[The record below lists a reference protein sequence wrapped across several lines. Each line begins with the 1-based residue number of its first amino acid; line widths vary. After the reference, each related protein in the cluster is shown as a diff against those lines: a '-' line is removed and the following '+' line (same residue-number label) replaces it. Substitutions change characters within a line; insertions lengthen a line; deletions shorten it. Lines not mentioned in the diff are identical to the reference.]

1 MKAVVIPHFGMADVL
16 EVREMPVPEPG
27 PGEVAIDVA
36 YAGVNYAE
44 VLYRR
49 GVVDVPLPF
58 IPGIEVS
65 GTIRALGE
73 GVRGL
78 RVGQPVAALTI
89 VKSGGYAEVVVT
101 EAVLTF
107 PLDELSESVDLVTA
121 SAFPSNTTTAYLILS
136 EATRIEQGETVL
148 IHAAAGG
155 VGSAL
160 GQVARSLGADNV
172 IGTVGSMEKI
182 EYTKSLGYTHVL
194 LRQGFAEQVQRVTE
208 GNGVNIVVDPVGGP
222 VRTESLELLRP
233 FGRLVAMGNASN
245 AEDVAVSTNHLWLA
259 NKAVLGFN
267 LAAYSAAFPQR
278 AQRAGQAALEL
289 VAQRK
294 VQVAVTDVLPLE
306 QAGEAHRR
314 IEQGVTTGKLVLRVR
329 AEEN

>member
-1 MKAVVIPHFGMADVL
+1 MKAVVIPQFGTADVL
-16 EVREMPVPEPG
+16 EVREMPMPEPG

-44 VLYRR
+44 VLYRK

-65 GTIRALGE
+65 GTIRTLGK
-73 GVRGL
+73 GVSGL

-101 EAVLTF
+101 AAALTF
-107 PLDELSESVDLVTA
+107 PLDELKGGVDMMTVA
-121 SAFPSNTTTAYLILS
+121 AFPSNTITAYLILS
-136 EATRIEQGETVL
+136 EVARIEQGETVL

-160 GQVARSLGADNV
+160 GQVARSLGAGNV
-172 IGTVGSMEKI
+172 IGTVGSVEKM
-182 EYTKSLGYTHVL
+182 EYTKSLGYTHAL
-194 LRQGFAEQVQRVTE
+194 LRQNFVEQVQQVTDSK
-208 GNGVNIVVDPVGGP
+208 GVDVVVDPVGGP
-222 VRTESLELLRP
+222 ARTESLKLLHP

-245 AEDVAVSTNHLWLA
+245 AEDVAVSTNHLWFT

-267 LAAYSAAFPQR
+267 LAAYCAAFPLR
-278 AQRAGQAALEL
+278 ATQAGRAALEL
-289 VAQRK
+289 VAQGK
-294 VQVAVTDVLPLE
+294 VRVAVTNVLPLE
-306 QAGEAHRR
+306 QASQAHRS
-314 IEQGVTTGKLVLRVR
+314 IEQGTTVGKLVMRIG
-329 AEEN
+329 ASI

>member
-1 MKAVVIPHFGMADVL
+1 MKAVVIPQFGTADVL

-65 GTIRALGE
+65 GTIRTLGE
-73 GVRGL
+73 GVSGL

-101 EAVLTF
+101 AAALTF
-107 PLDELSESVDLVTA
+107 PLDELPGNVDLVTA
-121 SAFPSNTTTAYLILS
+121 AAFPSNTTTAYLILS
-136 EATRIEQGETVL
+136 EVARIEQGESVL

-160 GQVARSLGADNV
+160 GQVARRLGAGNV
-172 IGTVGSMEKI
+172 IGTVGRVEKMK
-182 EYTKSLGYTHVL
+182 YTKSLGYTHAL
-194 LRQGFAEQVQRVTE
+194 LRQNFVEQVQQVTDSK
-208 GNGVNIVVDPVGGP
+208 GVDIVVDPVGGS
-222 VRTESLELLRP
+222 VRTESLELLHP

-245 AEDVAVSTNHLWLA
+245 AEDVAVSTNHLWFT

-267 LAAYSAAFPQR
+267 LAAYCAAFPQR
-278 AQRAGQAALEL
+278 ANRAGRAALEL
-289 VAQRK
+289 VAQGK
-294 VQVAVTDVLPLE
+294 VHVAVTDVLPLE
-306 QAGEAHRR
+306 QASQAHRS
-314 IEQGVTTGKLVLRVR
+314 IEQGTTVGKLVLRIGSSI
-329 AEEN
+329 